1 MNSPARLN
9 GRMRLENDMSYKD
22 NVVNAAINSMEEG
35 GYPGARSLSLI
46 FERLYD
52 CGYNE
57 AGRMY
62 RDEIE
67 YLKDRL
73 TQAMNTIETLMKT
86 PKVTPPEYPG
96 YTPPVYR
103 GCSRCGISSDAGVMG
118 YVCSRLDCPTKV
130 TC

>member
-1 MNSPARLN
+1 
-9 GRMRLENDMSYKD
+9 MSYKD
-22 NVVNAAINSMEEG
+22 NVVGAAIDSMEEG

-73 TQAMNTIETLMKT
+73 TQAMHAIETLTKT
-86 PKVTPPEYPG
+86 QKIVPRQFPG
-96 YTPPVYR
+96 YTSPVYN
-103 GCSRCGISSDAGVMG
+103 GCSRCGIGTDGRIMG
-118 YVCSRLDCPTKV
+118 YVCNRLDCPIKAIS
-130 TC
+130 